1 MRYITAE
8 EFDLMTEQELDA
20 IYGSDEYKTKQR
32 LEDERIDA
40 YLKNYYDGKER
51 N

>member
-1 MRYITAE
+1 MRYISAE
-8 EFDLMTEQELDA
+8 DFDLMTEEELDA
-20 IYGSDEYKTKQR
+20 IYGTYDYKQR

-40 YLKNYYDGKER
+40 YIKNYYDGKER